1 MVQEYVAY
9 YQQQVFQHIVNNF
22 VLKIL
27 IIYKFYTMNDYLQ
40 FDDNNDN
47 NDNTHNYRKY
57 IITGVVLYLPLI
69 TLNVVTYITLYN
81 IKQDVNNL
89 INDQDN
95 IEYINKVKY
104 LVDYIC
110 NTIDC

>member
-1 MVQEYVAY
+1 
-9 YQQQVFQHIVNNF
+9 
-22 VLKIL
+22 
-27 IIYKFYTMNDYLQ
+27 MNDYLQ

>member
-1 MVQEYVAY
+1 MIDYVQ
-9 YQQQVFQHIVNNF
+9 F
-22 VLKIL
+22 
-27 IIYKFYTMNDYLQ
+27 
-40 FDDNNDN
+40 DN

-57 IITGVVLYLPLI
+57 IIMGVVLYLPLI